1 MKEFLYG
8 EDGQLHKLV
17 APLFIAGEPVH
28 FQGIHWAAPLKVF
41 VSDTYKAVGI
51 TSGLENPPRCLK
63 FAPIEKLIALAV
75 ELDLF
80 VPRQSM
86 ERNVRGLDEGFTCE
100 LIESFFIHT

>member
-1 MKEFLYG
+1 LYG
-8 EDGQLHKLV
+8 EDSQLHELV

-28 FQGIHWAAPLKVF
+28 FQGIHRAAPLKVF
-41 VSDTYKAVGI
+41 IPDTYQAVGI
-51 TSGLENPPRCLK
+51 TCGLENPPGCLE

-86 ERNVRGLDEGFTCE
+86 ERNVRGLYEGFTCE